1 LVCSFASC
9 NTIEE
14 QNIETDDDYTTS
26 CPIPEYYSDHF
37 DAYIDNFSKWLNALL
52 EDNPTFGD
60 YAIRMLD
67 KYSVETKA
75 QLKDRETVIINNK
88 EIPILSQRLERRFIE
103 LKNIVQGGTLQGISV
118 MRVARI
124 VEKGTDIFAEL
135 YREFD
140 ICQYILGKKI
150 VAVTAMQNDNT
161 LNVIATAED
170 DIVCTLEISATL
182 AKGEIAKDKHEIIS
196 QRGIACDI
204 VVDAQLKQDSIY
216 VFGAENKKFTD
227 VDFELYGLSIE
238 DIAVVR
244 SAFTIAQKGTKDKMI
259 AIDSNLKVLVE
270 KAKASVVT
278 GERQVI

>member
-1 LVCSFASC
+1 MKLLQ
-9 NTIEE
+9 EKL
-14 QNIETDDDYTTS
+14 
-26 CPIPEYYSDHF
+26 
-37 DAYIDNFSKWLNALL
+37 NFL
-52 EDNPTFGD
+52 
-60 YAIRMLD
+60 LD

-75 QLKDRETVIINNK
+75 QLKDRKTVIITDK
-88 EIPILSQRLERRFIE
+88 EIPVLPHRLERRFIE

-124 VEKGTDIFAEL
+124 VEKGKDIFAEL

-140 ICQYILGKKI
+140 ICEYILGKKI

-244 SAFTIAQKGTKDKMI
+244 SAFTIAQKGTKDEMI
-259 AIDSNLKVLVE
+259 AINSNLKVLVE